1 MRECEM
7 EVYRIPAVKSGSPLG
22 EIRLEKIQ
30 RWISIYISSDSTSD
44 FYIFN
49 TSADHSRRTF
59 VELKEERNPR
69 KYKIFFN
76 KPGWEIPEFFYG
88 LLQ

>member
-1 MRECEM
+1 MIFNIKNINQNDRMKVKTMRECEM

-59 VELKEERNPR
+59 VELKEEKNL
-69 KYKIFFN
+69 I
-76 KPGWEIPEFFYG
+76 
-88 LLQ
+88 